1 MNWNNKVPADVG
13 KELFLMMSLKV
24 YNVPEYEMEQI
35 VQFVG
40 ETGHPINF
48 RTGHA
53 GAVQGTGNAP

>member
-1 MNWNNKVPADVG
+1 
-13 KELFLMMSLKV
+13 MMSLKV

-40 ETGHPINF
+40 ETGHPIDF